1 MKRKKAFYEKYIK
14 RGLDILCALLAII
27 VLGWL
32 YVLIAILVKIKLG
45 SPIIYVTE
53 RVGKIDNETGKE
65 KSFKLYKFRSM
76 TNAVDKEGVLL
87 PDVERLTKFGRMLR
101 STSLDELPE
110 VFNILKGDMSLIGP
124 RPLPLVYLP
133 YYTEEERRRHD
144 VRPGLSGYAQVNG
157 RNSISWDDKFKL
169 DLYYIE
175 HISFAKDFQIMLKT
189 VVKTVKRTGIGQ
201 GEKMPN
207 SLYNERSCKVDER
220 K

>member
-53 RVGKIDNETGKE
+53 RVGKIDDETGKE

-124 RPLPLVYLP
+124 RPLPSVYLP
-133 YYTEEERRRHD
+133 YYTEKERRRHD

-175 HISFAKDFQIMLKT
+175 HISFVKDFQIMLKT
-189 VVKTVKRTGIGQ
+189 VAKTVKRTGIGQ

-207 SLYNERSCKVDER
+207 SLYNERSYKVDER